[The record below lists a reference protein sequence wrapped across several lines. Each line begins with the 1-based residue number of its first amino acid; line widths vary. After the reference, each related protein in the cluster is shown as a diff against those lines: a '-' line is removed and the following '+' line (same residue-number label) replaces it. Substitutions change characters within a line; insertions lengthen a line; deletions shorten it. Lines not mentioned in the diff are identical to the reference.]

1 MYDNT
6 NFYLLDKNLIRK
18 LNSNNHNT
26 SRFSRVLRCLVYHG
40 MEDTAFSLLT
50 FVENSEYVTASYINN
65 KSLWRRNFEDA
76 VLKMK

>member
-1 MYDNT
+1 
-6 NFYLLDKNLIRK
+6 
-18 LNSNNHNT
+18 
-26 SRFSRVLRCLVYHG
+26 